1 MNRSPFPARFASFA
15 IRFLTALLLVSA
27 VGGCATKY
35 NYGVNERFSMN
46 LGPVPPWFGD
56 PKAPLRPAE
65 KEVLERRGRPDFIR
79 VWWKSNGA
87 PITSS
92 DLAGRR
98 DEYQILVNAADKSWV
113 YLKAEK
119 GGKDEEVV
127 FLNDGAAYRVQPLSE
142 QLKLLCQYGDPSNK
156 ITPVVID
163 GESHET
169 WMWYEH
175 GLQLELVNGH
185 VVKSK
190 NFPATGAGTILMK

>member
-1 MNRSPFPARFASFA
+1 MISSPFPRLFAFHSIRIFLALALVFA
-15 IRFLTALLLVSA
+15 AS
-27 VGGCATKY
+27 GCAHKF

-46 LGPVPPWFGD
+46 IGPVPPWLTD

-65 KEVLERRGRPDFIR
+65 KEVLERRGMPDFIR
-79 VWWKSNGA
+79 VWWKTDGS

-92 DLAGRR
+92 DLSGRH
-98 DEYQILVNAADKSWV
+98 DEYQEIVNAAPKSWLYV
-113 YLKAEK
+113 RAEK
-119 GGKDEEVV
+119 GDKDEEVV
-127 FLNDGAAYRVQPLSE
+127 FVNDGASYRVRPLSE

-163 GESHET
+163 GLKHET

-185 VVKSK
+185 VISSK